1 MRLRIPD
8 TVKLR
13 RLPVPVRNPRPGTEN
28 CKDMTPWHASLTEPG
43 QSPEK
48 THGIKNQ
55 TNGNRSFIRQ
65 ENWLSKASTTK
76 TCRHVVPRS
85 HPSHHHHRHPWH
97 KLRELRNLVWCSS
110 FIFRGAKPLWSQM
123 LARLFTESY
132 KSWCLLHVFQ
142 QDARLNRRPINE
154 CMERLWSK
162 PSADS
167 HWLPCI
173 ISALANQQMQQIIA
187 ACDLV
192 RGHGLIMFQPR
203 NHRHKHCTQVLIQSA
218 LSFLHGRGNGN
229 LPNSFR
235 PCWPACFCI
244 TKGLPQESARSM
256 TQWIGLTK
264 GLW

>member
-13 RLPVPVRNPRPGTEN
+13 RLPVPVRNPHPGTEN

-48 THGIKNQ
+48 THRIKNQ

-76 TCRHVVPRS
+76 TCRHVSLEVTPAITIIVIHGTS
-85 HPSHHHHRHPWH
+85 CGNCEILCGVHH
-97 KLRELRNLVWCSS
+97 SS
-110 FIFRGAKPLWSQM
+110 SEVQSLF
-123 LARLFTESY
+123 RLFTESY

-173 ISALANQQMQQIIA
+173 ISVLANQQMQQIIA

-256 TQWIGLTK
+256 TQWNGIGLTK